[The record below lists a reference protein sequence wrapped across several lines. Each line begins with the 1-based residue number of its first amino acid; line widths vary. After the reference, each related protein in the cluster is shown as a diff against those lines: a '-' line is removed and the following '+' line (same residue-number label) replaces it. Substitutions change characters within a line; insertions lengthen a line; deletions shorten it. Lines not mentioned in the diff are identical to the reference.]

1 MTMSPR
7 KLSTTEEPEDTEET
21 TGFFLRVPRVLRGDE
36 PIAGK
41 LKTSVA

>member
-7 KLSTTEEPEDTEET
+7 KLSTTEEPEDTEER
-21 TGFFLRVPRVLRGDE
+21 TGLFLRVPRVLCGGE
-36 PIAGK
+36 LVAGK